1 VCVSGCIKLSY
12 ISVVLMH
19 VIGLLS
25 VPNDALDS
33 SCLSLSYLLAC
44 SPQDTTGI
52 GFLVLKKVDFYSDQT
67 QRLST

>member
-1 VCVSGCIKLSY
+1 
-12 ISVVLMH
+12 MH

-44 SPQDTTGI
+44 STQDTTGI
-52 GFLVLKKVDFYSDQT
+52 GFLVLKKVDFYSGHRKADSLEENQE
-67 QRLST
+67 